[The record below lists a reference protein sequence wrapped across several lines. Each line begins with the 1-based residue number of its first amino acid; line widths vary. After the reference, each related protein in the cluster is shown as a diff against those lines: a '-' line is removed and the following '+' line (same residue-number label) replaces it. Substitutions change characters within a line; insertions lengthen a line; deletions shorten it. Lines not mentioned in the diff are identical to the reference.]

1 MPAAFPTTISL
12 GKGSLFQGEI
22 NFHECD
28 TYSSFYTKS
37 SITRET

>member
-1 MPAAFPTTISL
+1 MPAAFSTIISL
-12 GKGSLFQGEI
+12 GKGFLFQGEI

-28 TYSSFYTKS
+28 THDSFYAKS